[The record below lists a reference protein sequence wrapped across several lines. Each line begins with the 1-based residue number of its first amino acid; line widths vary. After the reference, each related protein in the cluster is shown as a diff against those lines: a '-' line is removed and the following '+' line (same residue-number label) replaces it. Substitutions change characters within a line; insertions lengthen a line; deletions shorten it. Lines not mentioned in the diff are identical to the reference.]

1 MRNEKKLE
9 RSQNLDSSGKK
20 DVDYIPSERKATE
33 RF

>member
-9 RSQNLDSSGKK
+9 RSQNLDSSSKK